1 MCCHNVVNM
10 LLPIDHAT
18 RGAALGLLGKVYL
31 YQSKWQEAHDVLK
44 TVIDEG
50 EYKLLDNFGDVWD
63 VDHNNSEE
71 SLFEVQ
77 YMYDGTYAF
86 GSFYRCP

>member
-10 LLPIDHAT
+10 LLQIWDLAT

-31 YQSKWQEAHDVLK
+31 YQNKWQEAHDVLK

-71 SLFEVQ
+71 SLFEFTIYV
-77 YMYDGTYAF
+77 
-86 GSFYRCP
+86 